1 MKSVPSQEIAHLGG
15 LGLERTVSAGAS
27 VAVERQR
34 EGITQGYAETA
45 PKFAP
50 VVGSQP
56 SRQQSNP
63 RGQVLFLQRGPIL
76 RRGALTGPA
85 RTTS

>member
-34 EGITQGYAETA
+34 EGITQGYAEPRPSSHLWWA
-45 PKFAP
+45 RSLPGSNQIREVKFYSFNG
-50 VVGSQP
+50 V
-56 SRQQSNP
+56 QSCAAG
-63 RGQVLFLQRGPIL
+63 R
-76 RRGALTGPA
+76 
-85 RTTS
+85 